1 MSTHMTIFR
10 KASRKPSTQDGFTLI
25 EVMIVV
31 AVIGILA
38 AVAYPSYQ
46 DYVVRSYRA
55 SAKSCMMEHS
65 QFMERRYTTALSYGS
80 DADPQPGLGCR
91 NEGNLNTRYTITV
104 GGRAQGTY
112 TVTATPIGPQL
123 ANDTRCG
130 TLTINQAGTRTES
143 GTGTV
148 ADCW

>member
-1 MSTHMTIFR
+1 MNMTTTAQTPR
-10 KASRKPSTQDGFTLI
+10 WLRAQCGFTLI
-25 EVMIVV
+25 ELMIIV
-31 AVIGILA
+31 AIIGILA
-38 AVAYPSYQ
+38 AIAYPSYQ

-55 SAKSCMMEHS
+55 NAKACMMEHS
-65 QFMERRYTTALSYGS
+65 QFMERVYTTALSYGS
-80 DADPQPGLGCR
+80 DADPQPALGCR
-91 NEGNLNTRYTITV
+91 TESNLNTRYTITV

-130 TLTINQAGTRTES
+130 TLTVNQAGTRTEG

>member
-1 MSTHMTIFR
+1 MTSPR
-10 KASRKPSTQDGFTLI
+10 KTQRRFCATSGFTLI

-31 AVIGILA
+31 AIIGILA

-46 DYVVRSYRA
+46 EYVVRSYRA
-55 SAKSCMMEHS
+55 SAKSCVMEHT

-80 DADPQPGLGCR
+80 EADPQPGLGCR
-91 NEGNLNTRYTITV
+91 TESNLNTRYTITV

-112 TVTATPIGPQL
+112 TVTATPIGTQL

-130 TLTINQAGTRTES
+130 TLTVNQAGTRTES